1 MRRAVPWIGLLLLAI
16 SFIWLIR
23 IPAPREQRI
32 APARKPAPPVKHPFV
47 VVLDP
52 GHGGDDSGAI
62 CGDVLEKD
70 LTLDVAQRAESLL
83 RGAGFTTVMTR
94 DRDEQVSLADRVSL
108 GNRDSTSLF
117 VSIHFNDDGKK
128 SAAVGVETYYS
139 PVQSTRPSFLSWL
152 PFLHPVA
159 SGPLTAKSETL
170 ASYLQTALVARTGAV
185 DRGIKTE
192 PFYVIENMRH
202 PAALIEGG
210 FITNKEEVAKLAT
223 AQYREQLA
231 KAICEGVRGYRT
243 AVEHGEPTFALAA
256 APPE

>member
-1 MRRAVPWIGLLLLAI
+1 MRRALPWFGLLLLAI
-16 SFIWLIR
+16 SFVWLLR
-23 IPAPREQRI
+23 TPAPKEPPI
-32 APARKPAPPVKHPFV
+32 AAARKPVLPVKHPFV

-62 CGDVLEKD
+62 CGEVLEKD

-83 RGAGFTTVMTR
+83 RAAGFTTVMTR
-94 DRDEQVSLADRVSL
+94 DRDQQVSLADRVSL
-108 GNRDSTSLF
+108 GNRASTSLF
-117 VSIHFNDDGKK
+117 VSIHFNDGQK
-128 SAAVGVETYYS
+128 SAAIGVETYYS
-139 PVQSTRPSFLSWL
+139 PVQSTRPSFLAWF
-152 PFLHPVA
+152 PFFQPA
-159 SGPLTAKSETL
+159 SSGPLTAKSETL
-170 ASYLQTALVARTGAV
+170 ASYLQTALIARTGAV

-192 PFYVIENMRH
+192 PFYVIENLRH

-210 FITNKEEVAKLAT
+210 FITNKDEVAKLAT

-231 KAICEGVRGYRT
+231 RAICEGVRAYRT